1 MRVVGLR
8 SSVAALNLMMLTMA
22 LSGTALAQ
30 QSSPSSSMTV
40 PKTGSSAISQYLTG
54 RIAQNAG
61 AWDIASANLGAALK
75 QDPDNPALLRRTFL
89 LSLGEGR
96 QQEAL
101 ALARRQVTQEQGG
114 SFVAHALLI
123 ADDLRAG
130 RTAEAASRIAKLP
143 ADGMGPYIGPLLSS
157 WIAVAE
163 GDYDRA
169 IKILDPLNAH
179 EGFKSIRTQQL
190 AVIEDLRGNRDAAFQ
205 YYSEAAKQGMP
216 LRLVLLI
223 GNFQERSG
231 AADAA
236 RRLHRQYLDANPDS
250 MVVEDA
256 LARMDK
262 GGAPAPLVANA
273 AAGLGE
279 ALFQL
284 ASALHQEGAAEMA
297 LLYGRVALHLTPEQ
311 PLARMLVGD
320 ILSNRDRDET
330 ALAEYRA
337 VTGGA
342 GMLWMA
348 RMRQVDVLRQLD
360 RDDEA
365 AALLQKMAAER
376 PTRTDALLRLGDMH
390 RLAKRHD
397 QALAAYDQALAR
409 VKEAKPRDW
418 MLHYARAMT
427 LDAKG
432 DWAGAEAALKKAL
445 ELQPDQPSLLNY
457 LGYSYIDRG
466 VNLDQGKAM
475 IEKAVAQRPHDGFF
489 TDSLGW
495 ALFKLGNVE
504 QAVELLEK
512 ALDLEPGDPSIND
525 HLGDAYWA
533 VGRRDEARFQWSRA
547 AMQAEKDDGLRRSAE
562 AKLKNGMITTV
573 KAEGT
578 PAP

>member
-1 MRVVGLR
+1 MHVLGLR
-8 SSVAALNLMMLTMA
+8 SPVAAFHLAMLAA
-22 LSGTALAQ
+22 LALPGTASAQ
-30 QSSPSSSMTV
+30 PSSPSAAPAKTSSSV
-40 PKTGSSAISQYLTG
+40 IAQYLTG

-61 AWDIASANLGAALK
+61 AWDVASTNLAAALK
-75 QDPDNPALLRRTFL
+75 QDPENAALLRRTFL

-101 ALARRQVTQEQGG
+101 TLARRQVAQEQGG
-114 SFVAHALLI
+114 SFVAHALLV
-123 ADDLRAG
+123 ADDLRAE
-130 RTAEAASRIAKLP
+130 RTADAAARIAKLP

-163 GDYDRA
+163 GDHDRA
-169 IKILDPLNAH
+169 ITMLDPLSAH

-190 AVIEDLRGNRDAAFQ
+190 ALIEDMRGRHDAAFQ
-205 YYSEAAKQGMP
+205 NYSEAAKLGMP

-231 AADAA
+231 ATDAA
-236 RRLHRQYLDANPDS
+236 RRLYRQYLDANPDS
-250 MVVEDA
+250 MVIEDA
-256 LARMDK
+256 LTRLEK
-262 GGAPAPLVANA
+262 GGTPAPLIANA

-297 LLYGRVALHLTPEQ
+297 LLYGRVALHLSPEQ

-320 ILSNRDRDET
+320 ILSSRDRDET

-337 VTGGA
+337 VTVGA
-342 GMLWMA
+342 GMVWMA
-348 RMRQVDVLRQLD
+348 RLRQVDVLRQLD
-360 RDDEA
+360 RDDDA
-365 AALLQKMAAER
+365 VALLQKMAAER

-390 RLAKRHD
+390 RLAKRPD

-409 VKEAKPRDW
+409 VKSEKPRDW

-432 DWAGAEAALKKAL
+432 DWPGAEAALKKAL
-445 ELQPDQPSLLNY
+445 DLQPDQPSLLNY

-466 VNLDQGKAM
+466 VNLEQGKAM

-495 ALFKLGNVE
+495 ALFKLGQVE

-512 ALDLEPGDPSIND
+512 ALELEPGDPSIND

-533 VGRRDEARFQWSRA
+533 AGRQDEARFQWSRA
-547 AMQAEKDDGLRRSAE
+547 AMQAEKDDGLRRAAE
-562 AKLKNGMITTV
+562 AKLKNGMATTV